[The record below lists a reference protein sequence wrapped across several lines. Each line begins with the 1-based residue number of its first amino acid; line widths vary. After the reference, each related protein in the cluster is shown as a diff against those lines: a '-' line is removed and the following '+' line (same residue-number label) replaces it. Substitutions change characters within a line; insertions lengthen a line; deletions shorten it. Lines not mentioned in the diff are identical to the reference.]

1 MHSNLGNSKER
12 GAVTVFV
19 TIVMLLLI
27 TVLVLGAFAVQ
38 HFEYAAPWAMFRCGK
53 RPLLPQTWL
62 SSGASVR
69 ILPAAPTAVTDE
81 VINIA
86 DDPNSPTDYLVDSQA
101 PVCVRATE
109 VIVTS
114 ASSVSLPGMTFGSGW
129 DTVWELDS
137 TARNEATGGRA
148 RVVQGVRVQLT
159 DTQKENRCPDV

>member
-1 MHSNLGNSKER
+1 MYSNLKNNRER
-12 GAVTVFV
+12 GAITVFV

-27 TVLVLGAFAVQ
+27 TVLVLGAFAISSSNMRAVGNVQ
-38 HFEYAAPWAMFRCGK
+38 MREEAIAAANLVIER
-53 RPLLPQTWL
+53 RL
-62 SSGASVR
+62 SSDFT
-69 ILPAAPTAVTDE
+69 AAPTAVLDE

-109 VIVTS
+109 VLVTS
-114 ASSVSLPGMTFGSGW
+114 SSSVSLPGMTFGSGW

-137 TARNEATGGRA
+137 TARNVATGASA

-159 DTQKENRCPDV
+159 DTQRNSRCPDV